1 GAPSHPSSRWR
12 GLDRCV
18 IGVLSSQN
26 PDNATVEQFLGESTR
41 PRALRATR
49 LAHPA
54 LTRLTRGVRGPAP
67 RGSRPLAPGTTRLT
81 PRGSGHHAPHAP
93 GLRAPRASR
102 AFQDLSCGAGGS
114 AGRVDEELAVG
125 LP

>member
-1 GAPSHPSSRWR
+1 
-12 GLDRCV
+12 
-18 IGVLSSQN
+18 
-26 PDNATVEQFLGESTR
+26 R

-54 LTRLTRGVRGPAP
+54 LTRLARGVRGPAP
-67 RGSRPLAPGTTRLT
+67 RGSRPRAP
-81 PRGSGHHAPHAP
+81 
-93 GLRAPRASR
+93 APRASR

-125 LP
+125 LPRLADLEGRGGVDQWEAAVDRDLQGPGGDLLQQGAQSGAIRPHPYPASPGLLDRGIG

>member
-1 GAPSHPSSRWR
+1 PPASHHGAPSHPSSRWR

-67 RGSRPLAPGTTRLT
+67 RGSRPLAPGTTRLARL
-81 PRGSGHHAPHAP
+81 PGSLLWRGWVSG
-93 GLRAPRASR
+93 SR
-102 AFQDLSCGAGGS
+102 
-114 AGRVDEELAVG
+114 R
-125 LP
+125 